1 MLQLFSDLAWIKNAV
16 QAKNGKRCGY
26 RFNFLPKKGRIQ
38 LEQSNDDLKASAF
51 WKTEDTDCFLH
62 HRIMAAGW
70 CSDAGRGCL
79 MIPNCLHCMAC
90 VSPLYQHSVY
100 LIFILIHIFVPPCIF
115 MYPYGYCTCFI
126 LMFPM
131 QATRENYRMNPN
143 VFLVE
148 E

>member
-1 MLQLFSDLAWIKNAV
+1 MRLSLQF
-16 QAKNGKRCGY
+16 
-26 RFNFLPKKGRIQ
+26 FHPEKGRIQ
-38 LEQSNDDLKASAF
+38 LEQSNDDLQASAF

-115 MYPYGYCTCFI
+115 MYPYVWI
-126 LMFPM
+126 LYVFHSDV
-131 QATRENYRMNPN
+131 PN
-143 VFLVE
+143 AGHTGKLPNESECIFGRRVSNRNCSCIFGRRHDR
-148 E
+148 